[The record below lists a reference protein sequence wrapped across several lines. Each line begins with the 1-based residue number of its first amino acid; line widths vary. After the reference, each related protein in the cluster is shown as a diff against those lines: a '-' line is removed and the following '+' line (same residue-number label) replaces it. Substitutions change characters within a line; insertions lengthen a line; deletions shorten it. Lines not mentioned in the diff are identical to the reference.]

1 MNARTSASAAL
12 LAGLTCSVGQ
22 AQIFQIATY
31 SPNFSQIANDVV
43 DTRDCGY
50 TTVGTQFGQTFAPL
64 GVVQLDLFDSNGT
77 LFNNRLFGIASTQS
91 AGYTLVEA
99 RGGGYILGAES
110 SSIGVL
116 GKWII
121 RTDGAANL
129 VWSTFLPGTAFFNA
143 PQRVLGV
150 SVWELSDSSIASVN
164 RIQNFGNVPFGGVLS
179 RQLPNGVPIFS
190 RVYNTTSPAGGP
202 LVTDFADVRSL
213 LTPTAQPDLIVVG
226 NAIDT
231 TGLYRA
237 IAVRF
242 DVNGNVVWARSYSLA
257 GTSIFADSVVR
268 LPDGDVVFCGR
279 RGAYV
284 PGQQDPTDMIV
295 ARIGAAAGALQWADT
310 VDKFQP
316 GFQAIRFDPTD
327 RDVAIAGTFVN
338 SGGPVVTRAAS
349 MIKFAASTGAFDG
362 AELYGSFVAGTT
374 NVGNG
379 LTFFSPW
386 GGLNLVGATNDIAPA
401 NAILMVK
408 GFTTLISGCREIA
421 YTPGVSPVGL
431 AVSNL
436 PLTITPFSEFTNP
449 QPLSVPWPQV
459 QTQACFRKRCV
470 GDLNGDGLVDD
481 ADFVM
486 FAAAYDIL
494 VCPTDPRFTCCPAD
508 FNGDGLVDD
517 ADFVLFVNGYNDLLC
532 P

>member
-1 MNARTSASAAL
+1 MNVRTSAPAVV
-12 LAGLTCSVGQ
+12 LAGLAPCLAH

-31 SPNFSQIANDVV
+31 SPNVSQVANDVV

-64 GVVQLDLFDSNGT
+64 GIVQLDQFDSNGT
-77 LFNNRLFGIASTQS
+77 LFNNRLYGIANTQS

-99 RGGGYILGAES
+99 RGGGYILGAEN

-121 RTDGAANL
+121 RTDAAANL

-150 SVWELSDSSIASVN
+150 SVWELGDTSIVSVN
-164 RIQNFGNVPFGGVLS
+164 RVLNFANVPFGGVLS
-179 RQLPNGVPIFS
+179 RQLPNGVSIFT
-190 RVYNTTSPAGGP
+190 RVYNTTSAAGGP
-202 LVTDFADVRSL
+202 LATDFADVRTL
-213 LTPTAQPDLIVVG
+213 LTPAAQPDLIVVG
-226 NAIDT
+226 NAMDT
-231 TGLYRA
+231 TGLFRA
-237 IAVRF
+237 IAIRF
-242 DVNGNVVWARSYSLA
+242 DVNGNVVWARSYSLP
-257 GTSIFADSVVR
+257 GTNIFADSVVR

-295 ARIGAAAGALQWADT
+295 ARIGAAAGALAWADT

-316 GFQAIRFDPTD
+316 GYQAIRFDPTD

-338 SGGPVVTRAAS
+338 TGTPAVTRTAS
-349 MIKFAASTGAFDG
+349 MIKFRSSTGAFDG
-362 AELYGSFVAGTT
+362 AELYSSFTPGTT
-374 NVGNG
+374 NTGNG
-379 LTFFSPW
+379 LTFFNPW

-408 GFTTLISGCREIA
+408 SFTTLISGCREVA
-421 YTPGVSPVGL
+421 YTPGVAPVVL
-431 AVSNL
+431 SIANL
-436 PLTITPFSEFTNP
+436 PLTITPFNEFTNP
-449 QPLSVPWPQV
+449 QVLSIPWTQL
-459 QTQACFRKRCV
+459 QAQACFKKRCV

-481 ADFVM
+481 ADFVI

-494 VCPTDPRFTCCPAD
+494 ICPTDPRFTCCPAD

-517 ADFVLFVNGYNDLLC
+517 ADFVLFANAYDDLLC